1 MCFAHL
7 CYSLWS
13 MLCSPLFPI
22 EWFGVEWGL
31 LWHKLSAWPLE
42 VCRLLP
48 ADADGENSVMACS
61 FFSQVCAH
69 MFGMGQH
76 CLSRCEFWPKFSGW
90 RLACLPCRFCSV
102 ELNLASSRHVFT
114 FLSVI
119 CVHIGWYVLKHPNH
133 LRLFLRVLGMLQ
145 CTSVM
150 Y

>member
-22 EWFGVEWGL
+22 EWFGAEWGL
-31 LWHKLSAWPLE
+31 LWHRLSAWPLE

-69 MFGMGQH
+69 MLGMGQH

-102 ELNLASSRHVFT
+102 ESQSQLCGVEFGEQLP
-114 FLSVI
+114 
-119 CVHIGWYVLKHPNH
+119 CVHFPECDLCAHWLVCFEAPKP
-133 LRLFLRVLGMLQ
+133 
-145 CTSVM
+145 S
-150 Y
+150 